1 MKQRT
6 GMHTC
11 KILKASKKNSKKG
24 EKRNS
29 SPFMIGMYYPTKKDG
44 SLSLSPARGRYYTHV
59 V

>member
-1 MKQRT
+1 VSQ
-6 GMHTC
+6 GGG
-11 KILKASKKNSKKG
+11 IKKNSKKR